1 MTGVPTNEEIATAVA
16 AGSGG
21 LSAIKPYLPEGFSF
35 GTHAIIMDAA
45 DRNLNQIYVQEQPD
59 LSGLRTIL
67 SQVFE
72 AVAHL
77 HEKELM
83 HGDLKLLNVVRFRRD
98 NRLRLIDFDAAA
110 KIVPVGVEGK

>member
-1 MTGVPTNEEIATAVA
+1 
-16 AGSGG
+16 
-21 LSAIKPYLPEGFSF
+21 
-35 GTHAIIMDAA
+35 MDAA

-67 SQVFE
+67 TQVFE

-98 NRLRLIDFDAAA
+98 NRLRLIDFDASA
-110 KIVPVGVEGK
+110 KIVPSGVEDK

>member
-1 MTGVPTNEEIATAVA
+1 MPTDEEIAKAVA
-16 AGSGG
+16 ADTGG
-21 LSAIKPYLPEGFSF
+21 LSAIKQYLPKDFSF

-67 SQVFE
+67 FQVFE

-77 HEKELM
+77 HKKELM

-110 KIVPVGVEGK
+110 KIVPFGGENK